1 MLMLIFW
8 FIVVTVSAWVGM
20 FTIDRFLPGLPI
32 VNAIF
37 GGFIIAAY
45 IIIAVCTLHSIY
57 MMMMGGE

>member
-1 MLMLIFW
+1 MLYLIW
-8 FIVVTVSAWVGM
+8 FIVVTVVAWVGM
-20 FTIDRFLPGLPI
+20 LTIDRFLPGLPI

-57 MMMMGGE
+57 MMIMGGE